1 MVQVLAERTAHRPRI
16 AARPGGSN
24 LRANAEVIAELA
36 AGRPVVVIASGG
48 LDGHLVFA
56 ADVAD
61 VTVMAFAVRH
71 TSGFLCVALPAS
83 RCDQLKLP
91 PMWPTNAGR
100 SVMAYTVAVDAKHGI
115 STGISAADRAHTV
128 RLLADPRVTAAD
140 FNRPGHVMVAATQG
154 TGSFADV
161 MVELVVAA
169 GSSPAA
175 VFGAIVSPVDPTRMA
190 NGSELGEFARSHGLL
205 VSSVAGW

>member
-1 MVQVLAERTAHRPRI
+1 MVQVLAERTAHRTRI
-16 AARPGGSN
+16 ARGLGGSN
-24 LRANAEVIAELA
+24 VADSAQVLAELA
-36 AGRPVVVIASGG
+36 AGRPVVVIGSGG
-48 LDGHLVFA
+48 VDGHLVFA
-56 ADVAD
+56 ADVVD
-61 VTVMAFAVRH
+61 VAVMAFAVRH

-100 SVMAYTVAVDAKHGI
+100 SGMAYTVAVDASHGI

-140 FNRPGHVMVAATQG
+140 FNRPGHVVVAATQG
-154 TGSFADV
+154 TGSFVDV
-161 MVELVVAA
+161 MVDLVVAA

-190 NGSELGEFARSHGLL
+190 NGRELGQFARGHELL

>member
-16 AARPGGSN
+16 ERGLGGSN
-24 LRANAEVIAELA
+24 VGDRGQVSAELA
-36 AGRPVVVIASGG
+36 AGRPVVVIGSGG
-48 LDGHLVFA
+48 VDGHLVFA
-56 ADVAD
+56 GDVAD
-61 VTVMAFAVRH
+61 VAVMAFAVRH

-83 RCDQLKLP
+83 RCDELTLP

-100 SVMAYTVAVDAKHGI
+100 SGMAYTVAVDAGHGI
-115 STGISAADRAHTV
+115 STGISAADRTHTV
-128 RLLADPRVTAAD
+128 RLLADRRATVAD
-140 FNRPGHVMVAATQG
+140 FNRPGHVMVAATPG

-161 MVELVVAA
+161 MVDLVVAA